1 MSLAIPMQFCFYNKY
16 KKFQTVRKS
25 DLMKAILT
33 PVKYALKRSNF
44 NPLPRPPAGR
54 QGVTETWKPSVSQ
67 CLSDFT
73 LSKLKTLIPF
83 LYFGYQ
89 FKDGKEVMRLMQ
101 KKKIQPHY
109 YGHFA
114 IREMNTNTTQIIIL
128 HSIDLCNNFSS
139 CCYEILYDLPRWPG
153 TIIMKQRIRFGMI
166 S

>member
-1 MSLAIPMQFCFYNKY
+1 
-16 KKFQTVRKS
+16 
-25 DLMKAILT
+25 MKAILT

-109 YGHFA
+109 YRHLSKGN
-114 IREMNTNTTQIIIL
+114 MDTNAAQLFI
-128 HSIDLCNNFSS
+128 F
-139 CCYEILYDLPRWPG
+139 
-153 TIIMKQRIRFGMI
+153 
-166 S
+166 